1 MEQVRKFND
10 ALDDMGSPAPG
21 TKISGYEFALVAIK
35 HGVKVQ
41 RKGWNGKGMYVE
53 IQRPD
58 EHSKMT
64 LPYIFM
70 FTADGHRVPWLC
82 SQTDALAD
90 DWYVYQPS
98 EGELRG

>member
-1 MEQVRKFND
+1 MEQVRKFGE
-10 ALDDMGSPAPG
+10 ALDDMGPPAPG
-21 TKISGYEFALVAIK
+21 TKIGGYEFALVAIK

-41 RKGWNGKGMYVE
+41 RVGWNGKGMYVE
-53 IQRPD
+53 LQRPD
-58 EHSKMT
+58 AHSKMS

-70 FTADGHRVPWLC
+70 KTADDKLVPWLC

-90 DWYVYQPS
+90 DWQVYIPS